1 MLGPPCRAVHG
12 LLIAITFVVE
22 HRFKGARASAAAA
35 DAAPGLWSRLGSC
48 VAQAL
53 LRGTWDLPGPGIEP
67 VSPALAGGFL
77 TPEPPGKP
85 FFLSLDFVDSRD
97 RDSGFQHQGLCTCS
111 FLCLEHS
118 KGLARSLVRELG
130 SFMLHGAAKKK
141 KKKAIQWAV
150 VGSGRKNQAQ
160 VVEPGCQREWPPCW
174 WVGKEGF
181 FQKVMPQRFEGS

>member
-1 MLGPPCRAVHG
+1 MLFLAVLGPPCRAVHG
-12 LLIAITFVVE
+12 LLIAMTFVVE

-67 VSPALAGGFL
+67 VSPALSGGFL

-111 FLCLEHS
+111 FLCLKHS

-141 KKKAIQWAV
+141 KKKPY
-150 VGSGRKNQAQ
+150 SG
-160 VVEPGCQREWPPCW
+160 PW
-174 WVGKEGF
+174 
-181 FQKVMPQRFEGS
+181 

>member
-1 MLGPPCRAVHG
+1 MLGPPCRSSFSLGAAHG
-12 LLIAITFVVE
+12 LLIAVTFVVE

-48 VAQAL
+48 VARAL

-111 FLCLEHS
+111 FLCVKHS

-141 KKKAIQWAV
+141 KSHTVGHGKGQEGRIRHRWWSQDAR
-150 VGSGRKNQAQ
+150 GSGLRVGGWGRK
-160 VVEPGCQREWPPCW
+160 VSFR
-174 WVGKEGF
+174 K
-181 FQKVMPQRFEGS
+181 